1 MSKEKKELKIVEVEV
16 LTSKKGNKYLKGY
29 FAPLEKNLIINLV
42 SKETY
47 KRIPLDDLRGKI
59 KASYD
64 GDDLIGKFK
73 VSYSGYVLNETQ
85 EFLTLFKVE
94 LLWH

>member
-1 MSKEKKELKIVEVEV
+1 MSKEKKELKVVEVEV

-42 SKETY
+42 SKETN
-47 KRIPLDDLRGKI
+47 KRILLDDLSGKI
-59 KASYD
+59 KASY
-64 GDDLIGKFK
+64 
-73 VSYSGYVLNETQ
+73 SGYRLNETQ

-94 LLWH
+94 LLKWRQKKCLKR